1 MTLQL
6 TAPAKINWTLEVLG
20 KRPDD
25 YHEIR
30 SVMQTISLADTL
42 TLEPADEV
50 TLSVWGATR
59 GFRREARTA
68 PESNLAYRAA
78 HLLRERTG
86 TRAGAYMKLSK
97 HIPVAAGLGGGSSDA
112 AAVLRG
118 LRRLWQLD
126 LSDEEL
132 ATIGAELGSDVP
144 FFIRGGT
151 ALISGRG
158 EVLQPLP
165 DVPQQRLVVAWLER
179 AAPADKTARMY
190 AALRPEHYT
199 EGSRTERLAERVL
212 RGEPVRHEKLFNVFE
227 TVLPEVDP
235 EAAELFERAAALG
248 LGPHLCGSGPAFFF
262 LVAAD
267 RPSEP
272 LLRALNGLGL
282 HTIETRTLAAA
293 EAVAFEGQL

>member
-20 KRPDD
+20 KRPDG

-42 TLEPADEV
+42 TLQPADELALTVQDDRGFLDILPEENLAFRAAELLRQRTGCSKCAHV
-50 TLSVWGATR
+50 TLTKGIR
-59 GFRREARTA
+59 
-68 PESNLAYRAA
+68 
-78 HLLRERTG
+78 
-86 TRAGAYMKLSK
+86 
-97 HIPVAAGLGGGSSDA
+97 VAAGLGGGSSDA

-126 LSDEEL
+126 LSDDEL
-132 ATIGAELGSDVP
+132 VTIASELGSDVP
-144 FFIRGGT
+144 FFLRGGT
-151 ALISGRG
+151 ALASGRG
-158 EVLQPLP
+158 VQIEPLP
-165 DVPQQRLVVAWLER
+165 DVPQQRLVVAWPER

-293 EAVAFEGQL
+293 EAVAFEGQP

>member
-20 KRPDD
+20 KRTDG

-42 TLEPADEV
+42 TLQPADELALTVQNDRGFLDILPEKNLTFRAADLLRQRTGGSKCAHV
-50 TLSVWGATR
+50 TLTKG
-59 GFRREARTA
+59 
-68 PESNLAYRAA
+68 
-78 HLLRERTG
+78 
-86 TRAGAYMKLSK
+86 
-97 HIPVAAGLGGGSSDA
+97 IPVAAGLGGGSSDA

-126 LSDEEL
+126 LSDDESV
-132 ATIGAELGSDVP
+132 AIASELGSDVP
-144 FFIRGGT
+144 FFLRGGT
-151 ALISGRG
+151 ALASGRG
-158 EVLQPLP
+158 VQIEPLP
-165 DVPQQRLVVAWLER
+165 DVSQQRLVVAWPER

-267 RPSEP
+267 RPAEP
-272 LLRALNGLGL
+272 LLRALDGLGL